1 MRLTCWMRFAKA
13 NIANDAPSTGSFAQ
27 ERERFNAL
35 LSQLQDR
42 LKKLHSRNQ
51 AVDLVMTRMQNGL
64 IAVDADLRVIL
75 VTTVAKE
82 LLGIKGN
89 AEGLPIVDAS
99 KDVRLDQLFSDAMRH
114 ADGIYTN
121 EVAARMPGGRGH
133 RPLRLYVSVMRRK
146 AKWWALWLWWRI
158 LQSCSM
164 LDRCERILPRCFARV
179 KNPAYLH
186 QRVCGN
192 VDERRDRKAGDG
204 AKIFAHHYAGGG
216 SPHAIDQRH
225 FVDF

>member
-1 MRLTCWMRFAKA
+1 
-13 NIANDAPSTGSFAQ
+13 
-27 ERERFNAL
+27 
-35 LSQLQDR
+35 
-42 LKKLHSRNQ
+42 
-51 AVDLVMTRMQNGL
+51 MTRMQNGL

-133 RPLRLYVSVMRRK
+133 RPLRLYVSVIRQ
-146 AKWWALWLWWRI
+146 
-158 LQSCSM
+158 QSKV
-164 LDRCERILPRCFARV
+164 E
-179 KNPAYLH
+179 
-186 QRVCGN
+186 
-192 VDERRDRKAGDG
+192 G
-204 AKIFAHHYAGGG
+204 A
-216 SPHAIDQRH
+216 
-225 FVDF
+225 